1 MATQQMPPAQVL
13 VGLAIFLTLFIMAPV
28 FSEINTNALIPFGA
42 GDIGF
47 EEALDLGM
55 EPIRQFMFRQI
66 SISGD
71 GLNALELFFNLAGE
85 TMTDFD
91 SVGNHILIPAFI
103 VNELT
108 MGFQMGFFIYL
119 PFIVIDM
126 VVASVLM
133 SMGMMMLPPA
143 MISMPF
149 KIMVF
154 ILAGGWQ
161 MIIEEL
167 LRTFL

>member
-1 MATQQMPPAQVL
+1 MFMDLANLTIDYDHEIPA
-13 VGLAIFLTLFIMAPV
+13 
-28 FSEINTNALIPFGA
+28 
-42 GDIGF
+42 
-47 EEALDLGM
+47 
-55 EPIRQFMFRQI
+55 
-66 SISGD
+66 
-71 GLNALELFFNLAGE
+71 
-85 TMTDFD
+85 
-91 SVGNHILIPAFI
+91 SVLIPAFI
-103 VNELT
+103 INELT
-108 MGFQMGFFIYL
+108 IGFMIGFVIYL

-161 MIIEEL
+161 FIIENTL
-167 LRTFL
+167 MTFR